1 MKKKGDLARQII
13 VDKDRQITAL
23 TQAKTQAQAQGPVQS
38 SSQPTNRRKRG
49 LDDITYIHSLFRTG
63 IYRILS
69 LNICMQLKLQRV
81 PKMKKLVLRRPKFP
95 R

>member
-13 VDKDRQITAL
+13 VDKDRQIAAL

-49 LDDITYIHSLFRTG
+49 LDDITYIHSLAFTA
-63 IYRILS
+63 YS
-69 LNICMQLKLQRV
+69 LLTFVCS
-81 PKMKKLVLRRPKFP
+81 
-95 R
+95 